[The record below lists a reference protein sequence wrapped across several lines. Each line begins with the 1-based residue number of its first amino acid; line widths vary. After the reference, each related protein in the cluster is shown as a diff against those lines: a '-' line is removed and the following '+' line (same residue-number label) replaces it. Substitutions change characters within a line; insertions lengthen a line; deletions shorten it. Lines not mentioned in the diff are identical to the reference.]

1 LSVAKTILL
10 IGIGAGDPEQVTIQ
24 AIDALNRA
32 DAFFL
37 MDKGA
42 SKTKLNALRKEILD
56 RYATAR
62 PHRFIDGTM
71 PERER
76 EGVEYGAAVADLN
89 ARKTAVFDRM
99 IGEELSDGETG
110 AFLIWGDPAL
120 YDSTIR
126 IMEEIEATGRH
137 EFVWEVIPGITSVQA
152 LAAKHRV
159 TLNAIGGAFTVTTG
173 RRLAQGWP
181 EGVDTAIVMLDA
193 DNAYASLPA
202 ADEVDIY
209 WGAYVGS
216 DDEILVAG
224 PLDKVANEI
233 VEKRAAAREANGWI
247 MDSYLLRKR
256 GF

>member
-1 LSVAKTILL
+1 MGKTILL
-10 IGIGAGDPEQVTIQ
+10 IGIGAGDPEQITIQ
-24 AIDALNRA
+24 AINALNRT

-42 SKTKLNALRKEILD
+42 SKEKLNALRKDILD
-56 RYATAR
+56 LYATER

-76 EGVEYGAAVADLN
+76 EGVAYDAAVADLN
-89 ARKTAVFDRM
+89 ARKLAVFDRM
-99 IGEELSDGETG
+99 IGEELGDGETG

-137 EFVWEVIPGITSVQA
+137 DLSWEVIPGISSVQA

-159 TLNAIGGAFTVTTG
+159 TLNTIGGAFTVTTG
-173 RRLAQGWP
+173 RRLVQGWP
-181 EGVDTAIVMLDA
+181 AGVDTAIVMLDA

-202 ADEVDIY
+202 ADSIDIY

-216 DDEILVAG
+216 NDEILISGRLDQVA
-224 PLDKVANEI
+224 DEI
-233 VEKRAAAREANGWI
+233 VERRAAARSANGWI

-256 GF
+256 GP

>member
-1 LSVAKTILL
+1 MGKTILL
-10 IGIGAGDPEQVTIQ
+10 IGIGAGDPEQITIQ
-24 AIDALNRA
+24 AINALNRA

-62 PHRFIDGTM
+62 SYRFIDGTM

-76 EGVEYGAAVADLN
+76 EGIAYDTAVADLN
-89 ARKTAVFDRM
+89 ARKLAVFDRM
-99 IGEELSDGETG
+99 IGEKLSDGETG

-137 EFVWEVIPGITSVQA
+137 DLAWEVIPGISSVQA
-152 LAAKHRV
+152 LAARHRV
-159 TLNAIGGAFTVTTG
+159 TLNTIGGAFTVTTG

-181 EGVDTAIVMLDA
+181 AGVDTAIVMLDA
-193 DNAYASLPA
+193 DNAYASLPDA
-202 ADEVDIY
+202 EGVDIY

-216 DDEILVAG
+216 DDEILISG
-224 PLDKVANEI
+224 PLDRVADEI
-233 VEKRAAAREANGWI
+233 VEQRAKAREANGWI

-256 GF
+256 

>member
-1 LSVAKTILL
+1 VGKTILL
-10 IGIGAGDPEQVTIQ
+10 IGIGAGDPEQITIQ
-24 AIDALNRA
+24 AINALNRA

-42 SKTKLNALRKEILD
+42 SKTKLNALRKDILD

-62 PHRFIDGTM
+62 PYRFIDGTM

-76 EGVEYGAAVADLN
+76 EGIAYDAAVADLN
-89 ARKTAVFDRM
+89 ARKLAVFDRM
-99 IGEELSDGETG
+99 IGEELGEGETG

-137 EFVWEVIPGITSVQA
+137 DLAWEVIPGISSVQA
-152 LAAKHRV
+152 LAARHRV
-159 TLNAIGGAFTVTTG
+159 TLNTIGGAFTVTTG

-181 EGVDTAIVMLDA
+181 AGVDTAIVMLDA
-193 DNAYASLPA
+193 DNAYASLPEA
-202 ADEVDIY
+202 EGIDIY

-216 DDEILVAG
+216 DDEILISG
-224 PLDKVANEI
+224 PLDRVAEEI
-233 VEKRAAAREANGWI
+233 VEKRAKARETNGWI

-256 GF
+256 